1 MANLKLIKVTGS
13 PFCSSLYGCIGIQ
26 IGDNHFQIIKDKM
39 LNLQSSFSGNGWE
52 YVTAEE
58 IAENWKLIYPHWTP
72 EVGDRV
78 IITQDFQDWANSK
91 GTIIE
96 KDGSSD
102 YYRVES
108 ETGRSCIFD
117 YTSQMIL
124 APYNETKVESK
135 ETTMTK
141 FKEGDRVK
149 CIREGILSYGKV
161 GTALIVGDTSVGV
174 KFDENVNGHGLDG
187 MCSDGYGWWIG
198 LSDLELVTEPKSK
211 KETVRIRFLS
221 EKEFKEKGLWRDT
234 HPKGWN
240 YEGNMNRYLG
250 KVIEIPKSR
259 IESNGSF
266 RYENWKFEATDYIVT
281 EWIPSKVDDFRD
293 VSRTIASSGSI
304 SKSVV
309 TPIAKPE
316 ILLRTFKVGDKVT
329 YKSRGDSY
337 HYGGDDQEGF
347 VGTVEHTGEYVE
359 DKGCYCLRVTTK
371 EGDFCYNMLESEF
384 HEYDSGYVSIT
395 SGAIGSSQPTSRL
408 VIKGS
413 SAAAD
418 SKHILVGGIAYP
430 ISHYSSDGTT
440 INTVT
445 TPTLPKHVDPLS
457 SYEQKPITIK
467 QKPKS
472 KLTII

>member
-13 PFCSSLYGCIGIQ
+13 PFCSTLYGCIGIQ
-26 IGDNHFQIIKDKM
+26 TGDTIFQIIHSGGFDT
-39 LNLQSSFSGNGWE
+39 QISSNGLGWE
-52 YVTAEE
+52 YATAEE

-72 EVGDRV
+72 EPGDNV
-78 IITQDFQDWANSK
+78 IVTQDYGTWANQRGTIVEASSSK
-91 GTIIE
+91 G
-96 KDGSSD
+96 
-102 YYRVES
+102 YYRVKRLSDDRVES
-108 ETGRSCIFD
+108 FD
-117 YTSQMIL
+117 YTCQMIL
-124 APYNETKVESK
+124 APYNETKIESK

-149 CIREGILSYGKV
+149 CIQEGITGYGKV
-161 GTALIVGDTSVGV
+161 GTVLIVENTSVGV
-174 KFDENVNGHGLDG
+174 KFDENVNGHFLDG
-187 MCSDGYGWWIG
+187 MCSDGYGWWIRFC
-198 LSDLELVTEPKSK
+198 DLELVTDSKPKE
-211 KETVRIRFLS
+211 ETVNVRFLT
-221 EKEFKEKGLWRDT
+221 EQEFKEKGLWRDT

-250 KVIEIPKSR
+250 EVIEIPKSR

-281 EWIPSKVDDFRD
+281 GEIP
-293 VSRTIASSGSI
+293 ISI
-304 SKSVV
+304 STSKSVV

-316 ILLRTFKVGDKVT
+316 IPLRRFKVGDKMT

-347 VGTVEHTGEYVE
+347 VGTVEHTGDYVE

-384 HEYDSGYVSIT
+384 HEYDSGYVPIT
-395 SGAIGSSQPTSRL
+395 SGAVGSSQPTTRL

-418 SKHILVGGIAYP
+418 GNHIFVNGVAYP
-430 ISHYSSDGTT
+430 ISHYSSDGTIGT
-440 INTVT
+440 AKVT
-445 TPTLPKHVDPLS
+445 SANPLS
-457 SYEQKPITIK
+457 LYEQKPITIK
-467 QKPKS
+467 QKPKT